1 MNAQP
6 LSTALIILST
16 LACSSSTPAS
26 LVDAR
31 AAYQRAAKGPAAK
44 LTPAQL
50 HVARTSLTL
59 AESVYD
65 DEGDSQN
72 ARDRAYV
79 AQRKAELAEVQAGI
93 ETANQS
99 AARSA
104 RQAEANQDRAQVA
117 TRRDL
122 TSTQAQLVSEKDR
135 RVAAERRTAEAV
147 ARLANVGTV
156 KQEPRGIVI
165 TLSGAVIFAS
175 GKSELLPAARTKLDQ
190 VAMALKQ
197 SDEGSSFLVE
207 GHTDSRGS
215 AEMNQELS
223 TRRAATVRDYLVS
236 QGVATDRIRAVGRG
250 LGEPVAD
257 NDTTEGRAN
266 NRRVEVVVQGGSQA
280 SPQSPREQSMT
291 PASMSTSKK
300 MPAE

>member
-1 MNAQP
+1 MNTQP

-16 LACSSSTPAS
+16 FACSSSTPAS

-31 AAYQRAAKGPAAK
+31 AAYQRAANGPAAK

-50 HVARTSLTL
+50 HVAHTSLGL

-65 DEGDSQN
+65 EEGDSQN

-93 ETANQS
+93 TVANQN
-99 AARSA
+99 AATAA
-104 RQAEANQDRAQVA
+104 RQAELNENRTQLA
-117 TRRDL
+117 TRQDL
-122 TSTQAQLVSEKDR
+122 TSTRAQLVSEKDR
-135 RVAAERRTAEAV
+135 RIAAERRTAEAV
-147 ARLANVGTV
+147 AQLANIGTV
-156 KQEPRGIVI
+156 KQEPRGMVI

-175 GKSELLPAARTKLDQ
+175 GKAELLPAARTKLNQ
-190 VAMALKQ
+190 VAAALKQ
-197 SDEGSSFLVE
+197 SDESTTFLVE

-215 AEMNQELS
+215 PEMNQELS

-250 LGEPVAD
+250 LNEPVAD

-266 NRRVEVVVQGGSQA
+266 NRRVEVVVQQGPQS
-280 SPQSPREQSMT
+280 SPQERPEQRMT
-291 PASMSTSKK
+291 PASMSTPKR
-300 MPAE
+300 

>member
-1 MNAQP
+1 MNTQP

-50 HVARTSLTL
+50 HVAHTSLTL

-93 ETANQS
+93 AAANQS
-99 AARSA
+99 AALSV
-104 RQAEANQDRAQVA
+104 RQAEVNQDRAQVA
-117 TRRDL
+117 TRQDL
-122 TSTQAQLVSEKDR
+122 TSTRAQLVSEKDR
-135 RVAAERRTAEAV
+135 RIAAERRTAEAI

-156 KQEPRGIVI
+156 KQEQRGMVI

-175 GKSELLPAARTKLDQ
+175 GKAELLPAARTKLDQ
-190 VAMALKQ
+190 VATALKQ

-250 LGEPVAD
+250 LNEPVAD

-266 NRRVEVVVQGGSQA
+266 NRRVEVVVQEGSQT
-280 SPQSPREQSMT
+280 SPQSQREQSMT

-300 MPAE
+300 PAE